1 MLAFQA
7 GDESA
12 FDSLVK
18 EYQNAAFAML
28 RRILGPHAMVE
39 DLAQEAF
46 IRVYRAKNRYRPAG
60 KFTTFLYRITY
71 NLALNRVR
79 DDGRHRLLSLPQSP
93 EGEPMPLPD
102 PKAEKPWKAPN
113 RANWA
118 DHVAQALQALPRNQR
133 SALVFQ
139 HYDGLDLV
147 EIGHILD
154 VSPPAVKS
162 LLHRARENMR
172 ALLQPFKDAEQDE

>member
-18 EYQNAAFAML
+18 KYQNAAIAML

-46 IRVYRAKNRYRPAG
+46 IRVYRARDRYKPAG

-71 NLALNRVR
+71 NLALNQVR
-79 DDGRHRLLSLPQSP
+79 DNRRKQLFSLPQSP
-93 EGEPMPLPD
+93 EGETLPLPD
-102 PKAEKPWKAPN
+102 PKAQKPWEA
-113 RANWA
+113 ANQALWA
-118 DHVAQALQALPRNQR
+118 DRVAQALQGLPRNQR
-133 SALVFQ
+133 SVLVFQ
-139 HYDGLDLV
+139 HYDGLNLV
-147 EIGHILD
+147 EIAQILE

-162 LLHRARENMR
+162 LLYRARENMR
-172 ALLQPFKDAEQDE
+172 ILLQPFKDAEQDE